1 MLFTSNNK
9 IFEKL
14 LYSSYEEGIFE
25 LAKNSGEKNYVKLL
39 NLFKNWN
46 FVGTFATNR
55 YKLTSD
61 YIHLLEQE
69 QFDEH

>member
-14 LYSSYEEGIFE
+14 LYSSYEEGTFE
-25 LAKNSGEKNYVKLL
+25 LAKTVGEKNYVKTF

-46 FVGTFATNR
+46 FVGTFATKR